1 MFNTISNEYYYLDV
15 PINREMTEY
24 PCKLIIKDN
33 RKDGKKIDRTDV
45 KIVVTVKTVNLGV
58 VNELSVKDKGLDVEL
73 KCDKNYTRVLEL
85 SKSKLSNDLQ
95 KLGFNINI
103 KVSVREEDITLA
115 SCREFFNDK
124 AMNGIDI
131 KV

>member
-1 MFNTISNEYYYLDV
+1 M
-15 PINREMTEY
+15 
-24 PCKLIIKDN
+24 
-33 RKDGKKIDRTDV
+33 
-45 KIVVTVKTVNLGV
+45 
-58 VNELSVKDKGLDVEL
+58 SVKDKGLDVEL
-73 KCDKNYTRVLEL
+73 KCDKNYTKVLEL

-103 KVSVREEDITLA
+103 KVSMREEDITLA